1 MRAAARPPQ
10 SNASSKIEN
19 PDRSACARWTGPA
32 SALAA
37 ASSADPHTKPTLHGE
52 VRGAPDALG
61 GKLQRRG
68 ILEQGRHGADLLD
81 VEIAADQAGAA
92 VAADR
97 EERLGRGERDGSAA
111 REARG

>member
-1 MRAAARPPQ
+1 APPPQ
-10 SNASSKIEN
+10 PPPPVADRAVPFVPHPLLP
-19 PDRSACARWTGPA
+19 PDLHAT
-32 SALAA
+32 
-37 ASSADPHTKPTLHGE
+37 HHGE

-97 EERLGRGERDGSAA
+97 EERLGPGERDGSAA
-111 REARG
+111 RGARGGPTLLLQAVQAWGAPQ